1 MTTGMRISI
10 QKEHQQRAGD
20 RLEPQ
25 VAAAIAQAQEQ
36 GNSLSLIVL
45 DVDEFRQIN
54 EVYGHDVG
62 DQVLAKLSTIVE
74 KQAGLPVVRWGGEE
88 FAVLCPG
95 HNLKEAEALAERI
108 RSAVANH
115 SFSGAGMVTIS
126 LGVAI
131 HQTGNAATDV
141 VQRAI
146 AATYQ
151 AKRAGKN
158 RVIVG

>member
-1 MTTGMRISI
+1 MQER
-10 QKEHQQRAGD
+10 HQRRAGD

-25 VAAAIAQAQEQ
+25 VAAAIAQAQQQ
-36 GNSLSLIVL
+36 GNTLSLIVL

-54 EVYGHDVG
+54 EMYGHDVG

-74 KQAGLPVVRWGGEE
+74 QQAGLPIVRWGGEE
-88 FAVLCPG
+88 FAILCPE
-95 HNLKEAEALAERI
+95 HNLKAAEALAERI
-108 RSAVANH
+108 RSVVANH
-115 SFSGAGMVTIS
+115 SFYRAGTVTIS

-131 HQTGNAATDV
+131 HQTGKPATDV
-141 VQRAI
+141 AQRAI

-151 AKRAGKN
+151 AKTAGKN